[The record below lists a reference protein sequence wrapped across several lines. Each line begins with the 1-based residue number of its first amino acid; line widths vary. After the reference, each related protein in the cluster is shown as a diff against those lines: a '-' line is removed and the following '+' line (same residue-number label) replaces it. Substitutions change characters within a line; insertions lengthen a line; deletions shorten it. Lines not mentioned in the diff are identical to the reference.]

1 MRRNEMIGGRKAK
14 KVLWCGLAAVAMIAL
29 LPFFA
34 RADNYGDQAAFNIDK
49 QYDSAGRSQLS
60 ASLVWAGE
68 KIYFYADNA
77 WWNDLDPLE
86 RQRLAPF
93 FRVWTRNFHDTSSPS
108 SRSFLAPA
116 PVPAP
121 PATANSRF

>member
-1 MRRNEMIGGRKAK
+1 MIGGQKAK
-14 KVLWCGLAAVAMIAL
+14 KVLWCGVAAVAMIAL

-68 KIYFYADNA
+68 
-77 WWNDLDPLE
+77 
-86 RQRLAPF
+86 
-93 FRVWTRNFHDTSSPS
+93 
-108 SRSFLAPA
+108 
-116 PVPAP
+116 
-121 PATANSRF
+121 